1 MKQDKI
7 KTLTWAGLMCAIVVV
22 TTMFAAIPIPG
33 VQGAYANAGDAA
45 VYASAHLLGWP
56 WGVAAA
62 AIGSM
67 LADLLLGSALYAPA
81 TFVIKGVMALLAVK
95 LAGKVK
101 AMIPRFLICGG
112 AMVLG
117 YFLYECLIYGASTAL
132 ISIPANLMQAVAG
145 ALLGAI
151 ITKGIITLLIR
162 VLNGRTP
169 QEILDTELYFI
180 DAIGLAA
187 NLSPTRANGLAAM
200 VKQMRLYA
208 LAFQA
213 KSNS

>member
-1 MKQDKI
+1 MKQDRI

-101 AMIPRFLICGG
+101 AMITRFLICGG
-112 AMVLG
+112 VMVLG
-117 YFLYECLIYGASTAL
+117 YFLYECLIYGASTAA

-151 ITKGIITLLIR
+151 ITKGI
-162 VLNGRTP
+162 
-169 QEILDTELYFI
+169 DTV
-180 DAIGLAA
+180 
-187 NLSPTRANGLAAM
+187 R
-200 VKQMRLYA
+200 K
-208 LAFQA
+208 
-213 KSNS
+213 

>member
-45 VYASAHLLGWP
+45 VYASPHLLGWP

-117 YFLYECLIYGASTAL
+117 YFLYECLIYGASTAVY
-132 ISIPANLMQAVAG
+132 PADAHADHGGDAYSDAGTPKQGRGTNSGQANGGAGGRPAG
-145 ALLGAI
+145 ASHGA
-151 ITKGIITLLIR
+151 
-162 VLNGRTP
+162 
-169 QEILDTELYFI
+169 Y
-180 DAIGLAA
+180 GLR
-187 NLSPTRANGLAAM
+187 S
-200 VKQMRLYA
+200 
-208 LAFQA
+208 
-213 KSNS
+213 

>member
-67 LADLLLGSALYAPA
+67 LAVSSSGQRALRSCDFCNKGRHGAAGGKACRQGEGDDTPLPHLRWSDGAGLLPL
-81 TFVIKGVMALLAVK
+81 
-95 LAGKVK
+95 
-101 AMIPRFLICGG
+101 
-112 AMVLG
+112 
-117 YFLYECLIYGASTAL
+117 
-132 ISIPANLMQAVAG
+132 
-145 ALLGAI
+145 
-151 ITKGIITLLIR
+151 
-162 VLNGRTP
+162 
-169 QEILDTELYFI
+169 
-180 DAIGLAA
+180 
-187 NLSPTRANGLAAM
+187 
-200 VKQMRLYA
+200 
-208 LAFQA
+208 
-213 KSNS
+213 

>member
-101 AMIPRFLICGG
+101 AMIPRFQ
-112 AMVLG
+112 
-117 YFLYECLIYGASTAL
+117 T
-132 ISIPANLMQAVAG
+132 
-145 ALLGAI
+145 
-151 ITKGIITLLIR
+151 
-162 VLNGRTP
+162 
-169 QEILDTELYFI
+169 
-180 DAIGLAA
+180 
-187 NLSPTRANGLAAM
+187 
-200 VKQMRLYA
+200 
-208 LAFQA
+208 AFQYP
-213 KSNS
+213 

>member
-56 WGVAAA
+56 WG
-62 AIGSM
+62 
-67 LADLLLGSALYAPA
+67 LGSALYAPA

-117 YFLYECLIYGASTAL
+117 YFLYECLIYGASTAV

-151 ITKGIITLLIR
+151 ITKGI
-162 VLNGRTP
+162 
-169 QEILDTELYFI
+169 DTV
-180 DAIGLAA
+180 
-187 NLSPTRANGLAAM
+187 R
-200 VKQMRLYA
+200 K
-208 LAFQA
+208 
-213 KSNS
+213 

>member
-56 WGVAAA
+56 TA

-117 YFLYECLIYGASTAL
+117 YFLYECLIYGASTAV

-151 ITKGIITLLIR
+151 ITKGI
-162 VLNGRTP
+162 
-169 QEILDTELYFI
+169 DTV
-180 DAIGLAA
+180 
-187 NLSPTRANGLAAM
+187 R
-200 VKQMRLYA
+200 K
-208 LAFQA
+208 
-213 KSNS
+213 

>member
-81 TFVIKGVMALLAVK
+81 TFIIKGVMALLAVACRQGEGNDTP
-95 LAGKVK
+95 LPHLRWSDGAG
-101 AMIPRFLICGG
+101 
-112 AMVLG
+112 
-117 YFLYECLIYGASTAL
+117 
-132 ISIPANLMQAVAG
+132 
-145 ALLGAI
+145 LLP
-151 ITKGIITLLIR
+151 L
-162 VLNGRTP
+162 
-169 QEILDTELYFI
+169 
-180 DAIGLAA
+180 
-187 NLSPTRANGLAAM
+187 
-200 VKQMRLYA
+200 
-208 LAFQA
+208 
-213 KSNS
+213 

>member
-67 LADLLLGSALYAPA
+67 LADFLLGSALYAPA
-81 TFVIKGVMALLAVK
+81 TFVIKGVMALLA
-95 LAGKVK
+95 

-117 YFLYECLIYGASTAL
+117 YFLYECIIYGASTAV

-151 ITKGIITLLIR
+151 ITKGI
-162 VLNGRTP
+162 
-169 QEILDTELYFI
+169 DTV
-180 DAIGLAA
+180 
-187 NLSPTRANGLAAM
+187 R
-200 VKQMRLYA
+200 K
-208 LAFQA
+208 
-213 KSNS
+213 

>member
-1 MKQDKI
+1 M
-7 KTLTWAGLMCAIVVV
+7 
-22 TTMFAAIPIPG
+22 
-33 VQGAYANAGDAA
+33 
-45 VYASAHLLGWP
+45 
-56 WGVAAA
+56 AAA

-117 YFLYECLIYGASTAL
+117 YFLYECLIYGASTAV

-151 ITKGIITLLIR
+151 ITKGIDTIR
-162 VLNGRTP
+162 NLYGRK
-169 QEILDTELYFI
+169 L
-180 DAIGLAA
+180 
-187 NLSPTRANGLAAM
+187 
-200 VKQMRLYA
+200 
-208 LAFQA
+208 
-213 KSNS
+213 

>member
-67 LADLLLGSALYAPA
+67 LADLLLGSALYAFCG
-81 TFVIKGVMALLAVK
+81 FVFLGVMALVAV
-95 LAGKVK
+95 LVAGLVM
-101 AMIPRFLICGG
+101 ALIGGFVFCGG
-112 AMVLG
+112 VLVLG
-117 YFLYECLIYGASTAL
+117 FLLYECFIYGASTAV

-151 ITKGIITLLIR
+151 ITKGI
-162 VLNGRTP
+162 
-169 QEILDTELYFI
+169 DTV
-180 DAIGLAA
+180 
-187 NLSPTRANGLAAM
+187 R
-200 VKQMRLYA
+200 K
-208 LAFQA
+208 
-213 KSNS
+213 

>member
-81 TFVIKGVMALLAVK
+81 TFVI
-95 LAGKVK
+95 
-101 AMIPRFLICGG
+101 
-112 AMVLG
+112 
-117 YFLYECLIYGASTAL
+117 
-132 ISIPANLMQAVAG
+132 
-145 ALLGAI
+145 
-151 ITKGIITLLIR
+151 
-162 VLNGRTP
+162 
-169 QEILDTELYFI
+169 
-180 DAIGLAA
+180 
-187 NLSPTRANGLAAM
+187 
-200 VKQMRLYA
+200 
-208 LAFQA
+208 
-213 KSNS
+213 

>member
-67 LADLLLGSALYAPA
+67 LADIILGSALYQASH
-81 TFVIKGVMALLAVK
+81 
-95 LAGKVK
+95 
-101 AMIPRFLICGG
+101 PR
-112 AMVLG
+112 
-117 YFLYECLIYGASTAL
+117 
-132 ISIPANLMQAVAG
+132 
-145 ALLGAI
+145 
-151 ITKGIITLLIR
+151 ITSSP
-162 VLNGRTP
+162 VVSGRMFP
-169 QEILDTELYFI
+169 
-180 DAIGLAA
+180 
-187 NLSPTRANGLAAM
+187 NLSSASL
-200 VKQMRLYA
+200 
-208 LAFQA
+208 
-213 KSNS
+213 